1 MNELQGILKFLQKY
15 FKEPIEFEGII
26 FQYFDIEI
34 EEGFADAFRFNV
46 NVILPKENQSYL
58 AQVLDSL
65 IQDQIYEA
73 YKFIGKTYSYTIVMD
88 VNDEEIFNNTFT
100 FINKESLSEI
110 IKKCNDE
117 FGRIGITVFEGEKT
131 LDMSCRLSWDK
142 VPYDG
147 IHENVNFYMKMELS
161 DFELDKTPVIP
172 NPEKLNDV
180 AGTLWSLLVDR
191 DWFLPKMED
200 YIYEVISPETKI
212 DKVEDV
218 YAQVFIRVNRLN
230 GIRVKQEERY
240 GKIQTDFFITDS

>member
-1 MNELQGILKFLQKY
+1 MNELEGILKFLQKY
-15 FKEPIEFEGII
+15 FKEPIESEGII

-34 EEGFADAFRFNV
+34 EDSFADAFRFNV
-46 NVILPKENQSYL
+46 NVILPEENQSYI

-65 IQDQIYEA
+65 IQEQIFEA

-88 VNDEEIFNNTFT
+88 VNDKELFDDSFT
-100 FINKESLSEI
+100 FINKESLSKI
-110 IKKCNDE
+110 IKKCNEE

-142 VPYDG
+142 TPYDG

-161 DFELDKTPVIP
+161 DFEIDKTPVIP
-172 NPEKLNDV
+172 NPEKLDEV

-200 YIYEVISPETKI
+200 YIYEVISPDTKI
-212 DKVEDV
+212 DLVDDV
-218 YAQVFIRVNRLN
+218 YAQISIRVSKLN
-230 GIRVKQEERY
+230 GVKVNQKENYNR
-240 GKIQTDFFITDS
+240 ILPDFFIPIS